1 MSFDRDDPLGYVSD
15 SEVEEDEIKSD
26 AESWAGVRAVEGIPI
41 SSHLYWSPEMQKRL
55 DEFIV
60 TYILPQ
66 KIGTPKIPVK
76 IEELIVEDSECHLD
90 YVSDSE
96 VEEDESK
103 SDDPCATVRAVAGNQ
118 SFIPSSCYPR
128 CSPESQKRTEE
139 FIAKFILPQ
148 PNKGY
153 LIRVD

>member
-66 KIGTPKIPVK
+66 KI
-76 IEELIVEDSECHLD
+76 
-90 YVSDSE
+90 
-96 VEEDESK
+96 EDESK

-139 FIAKFILPQ
+139 FIANSLEKCI
-148 PNKGY
+148 
-153 LIRVD
+153 